1 MEGALSESEEKYRT
15 QFEEALDAIL
25 VADAETGVI
34 IDCNHAASQLVG
46 REKSELVG
54 KHQRILHPPE
64 GVEGEFSRTYKQ
76 HLKEKEGQV
85 LEDRVITKNGEIKDV
100 AIKANVFELRGRKLI
115 QGIFRE
121 ITERKRMEEKLHDER
136 DLLCAL
142 MDNIPDTIYF
152 KDANSRFT
160 RINRAQA
167 EALGIKEPE
176 DAVGKADFDFFTAD
190 HSRAAYAD
198 EQEVIRSGKPLI
210 DKIERVGRPD
220 GYFFWVSATK
230 VPIKN
235 KGGRVIGLVGISRDI
250 TERKK
255 LEDELAHERDLF
267 RALMDNVPDPIY
279 FKDTE
284 SRFMRVSKVSCPG
297 LGVRSPEEAVGMT
310 DFDFCPEE
318 LAEQFRADDLMV
330 MESGEPLI
338 NKEEVMIDQ
347 IGKKWYSA
355 TKVPIRGKD
364 GQVIG
369 LVGISRDITKL
380 KETEEEL
387 RRYSEHLEE
396 LVKERTRKLREAER
410 MAAIG
415 ETAAMVGHDLR
426 NPLQGIVG
434 LIYLLEKQVE
444 DMPSEIVGKQ
454 KIAERLKSMEEQVAY
469 MDKIVSDLRDYAR
482 PVNAGPVPTCVSR
495 LVNEVLPLVAIPPN
509 VQVSVSMPED
519 LPRLMLDP
527 ELMKRV
533 FSNLI
538 MNAVQ
543 AMPDGGRLTVK
554 AFRES
559 DGAFISIQ
567 DTGIGIPEENL
578 SKIFKPLFTTKSKGQ
593 GFGLAVCK
601 RIVEAHEGTIDV
613 ESELG
618 RGSIFTIKIPL
629 KEEVSLVA

>member
-1 MEGALSESEEKYRT
+1 M
-15 QFEEALDAIL
+15 
-25 VADAETGVI
+25 
-34 IDCNHAASQLVG
+34 
-46 REKSELVG
+46 
-54 KHQRILHPPE
+54 
-64 GVEGEFSRTYKQ
+64 
-76 HLKEKEGQV
+76 
-85 LEDRVITKNGEIKDV
+85 
-100 AIKANVFELRGRKLI
+100 
-115 QGIFRE
+115 
-121 ITERKRMEEKLHDER
+121 
-136 DLLCAL
+136 
-142 MDNIPDTIYF
+142 
-152 KDANSRFT
+152 
-160 RINRAQA
+160 
-167 EALGIKEPE
+167 
-176 DAVGKADFDFFTAD
+176 
-190 HSRAAYAD
+190 
-198 EQEVIRSGKPLI
+198 
-210 DKIERVGRPD
+210 
-220 GYFFWVSATK
+220 
-230 VPIKN
+230 
-235 KGGRVIGLVGISRDI
+235 
-250 TERKK
+250 
-255 LEDELAHERDLF
+255 
-267 RALMDNVPDPIY
+267 
-279 FKDTE
+279 
-284 SRFMRVSKVSCPG
+284 
-297 LGVRSPEEAVGMT
+297 
-310 DFDFCPEE
+310 
-318 LAEQFRADDLMV
+318 
-330 MESGEPLI
+330 
-338 NKEEVMIDQ
+338 
-347 IGKKWYSA
+347 
-355 TKVPIRGKD
+355 
-364 GQVIG
+364 
-369 LVGISRDITKL
+369 
-380 KETEEEL
+380 
-387 RRYSEHLEE
+387 
-396 LVKERTRKLREAER
+396 VKERTKKLRQAER

>member
-1 MEGALSESEEKYRT
+1 LISRPVEAEEILRTSVTYVEKILNSIFTGVVVIDEKTHEIVDANPNALEAIGASKEHVIGKICHHFICPAEKGKCPISDLGQTVDKSERVLLRANGETIPIFKTVTPTAWRDHKYLIESFVDITERKQMEEALGESEEKYRT

-25 VADAETGVI
+25 VADAETGII
-34 IDCNHAASQLVG
+34 IDCNRAASELVG

-64 GVEGEFSRTYKQ
+64 EIEGEFSRTYKQ

-100 AIKANVFELRGRKLI
+100 AIKASVFELRGKKLI
-115 QGIFRE
+115 QGVF
-121 ITERKRMEEKLHDER
+121 
-136 DLLCAL
+136 
-142 MDNIPDTIYF
+142 
-152 KDANSRFT
+152 
-160 RINRAQA
+160 
-167 EALGIKEPE
+167 
-176 DAVGKADFDFFTAD
+176 
-190 HSRAAYAD
+190 
-198 EQEVIRSGKPLI
+198 
-210 DKIERVGRPD
+210 
-220 GYFFWVSATK
+220 
-230 VPIKN
+230 
-235 KGGRVIGLVGISRDI
+235 RDI

-310 DFDFCPEE
+310 DFDFCPQE

-338 NKEEVMIDQ
+338 NKEEVMINK

-369 LVGISRDITKL
+369 LVGISRDITEL

-444 DMPSEIVGKQ
+444 DMPSEIVAKQ
-454 KIAERLKSMEEQVAY
+454 KIAERLESIEDQVAY

-495 LVNEVLPLVAIPPN
+495 LINEVLPLVAIPPN
-509 VQVSVSMPED
+509 VQVSVLIPEN

-559 DGAFISIQ
+559 DAAFISVQ

-618 RGSIFTIKIPL
+618 RGSAFTIKIPL
-629 KEEVSLVA
+629 KKEASLVA

>member
-1 MEGALSESEEKYRT
+1 MITRPVEAEGILRTSGSYVGKILDSIFTRVVVVDEKSHEIVDANPNALEAIGASKEHVIGKMCHRFICPAEKGKCPISDLGQTVDKSERVLLRANGERIPILKTVTLVTWRGHKYLIESFVDITERKRMEEALGESEEKYRT

-25 VADAETGVI
+25 VADAETGII
-34 IDCNHAASQLVG
+34 IDCNRAASELVG

-54 KHQRILHPPE
+54 THQRILHPPE
-64 GVEGEFSRTYKQ
+64 VIEGEFSRTYKQ

-100 AIKANVFELRGRKLI
+100 AIKANVFELRGKKLI
-115 QGIFRE
+115 QGVF
-121 ITERKRMEEKLHDER
+121 
-136 DLLCAL
+136 
-142 MDNIPDTIYF
+142 
-152 KDANSRFT
+152 
-160 RINRAQA
+160 
-167 EALGIKEPE
+167 
-176 DAVGKADFDFFTAD
+176 
-190 HSRAAYAD
+190 
-198 EQEVIRSGKPLI
+198 
-210 DKIERVGRPD
+210 
-220 GYFFWVSATK
+220 
-230 VPIKN
+230 
-235 KGGRVIGLVGISRDI
+235 RDI

-297 LGVRSPEEAVGMT
+297 LGVRNPEEAVGMT
-310 DFDFCPEE
+310 DFDFCPQG

-330 MESGEPLI
+330 MKSGEPLI
-338 NKEEVMIDQ
+338 NKEEVMIDK
-347 IGKKWYSA
+347 IGKRWYSA

-396 LVKERTRKLREAER
+396 LVEERTRKLRQAER

-444 DMPSEIVGKQ
+444 DMPSEVVGKEEM
-454 KIAERLKSMEEQVAY
+454 AERLEMIEEQVTY
-469 MDKIVSDLRDYAR
+469 MDKIVSDLRDYAS
-482 PVNAGPVPTCVSR
+482 PVYAELVPTCVSR
-495 LVNEVLPLVAIPPN
+495 LINDVLPLAAIPPN
-509 VQVSVSMPED
+509 VQVSLSIPRN

-543 AMPDGGRLTVK
+543 AMPDGGRLAVK

-559 DGAFISIQ
+559 DAASISIQ

-578 SKIFKPLFTTKSKGQ
+578 SRIFKPLFTTKSKGQ

-601 RIVEAHEGTIDV
+601 RIVEAHKGTIDA
-613 ESELG
+613 ESEVG
-618 RGSIFTIKIPL
+618 RGSTFTIKIPL
-629 KEEVSLVA
+629 KREVSLVA